1 MRRGGM
7 ISQRGISARYI
18 KYFAWLKGI
27 ERGTD
32 HMEYMYQEVLYTTWK
47 LKKCWIFYEQ
57 FLLPQK
63 QNQCKYQKKKMQNT
77 FNKCVKGEWRQ
88 FARLVYL
95 GAAPSSGGHLLHH
108 AKTVN
113 LINLLLLE
121 YYHQYYLL
129 CGPAEYHRDIAK
141 ITGCNQSTLCEHINL
156 TCCAQHNN

>member
-1 MRRGGM
+1 MKSM
-7 ISQRGISARYI
+7 
-18 KYFAWLKGI
+18 LKI
-27 ERGTD
+27 LSNEQSPRSVI
-32 HMEYMYQEVLYTTWK
+32 YVIWK

-108 AKTVN
+108 AKTTAEFSNYNICNIMFGQCNVPATRPHCIHNKLLQSKPQKVTLQQHPCRAFFNCGVAEVSSLN
-113 LINLLLLE
+113 LSLE
-121 YYHQYYLL
+121 
-129 CGPAEYHRDIAK
+129 
-141 ITGCNQSTLCEHINL
+141 
-156 TCCAQHNN
+156 